1 MNQSYSRGSSLP
13 LRLFLAVVCSAGL
26 MFLDRYTDSSTQL
39 RSYLTTAVSPLFYV
53 ASLPETLFSGASEQ
67 FMSQQAVLDE
77 NARLKETLLQQSG
90 QLQLLRYLQQENEKL
105 RALLGSS
112 AIIEDKRLI
121 AEVLAVYSHPFS
133 HQVVLNKG
141 TKDGVTEHQAVIDD
155 QGIVGQIVSVGP
167 TSSRALLI
175 SDNTHAIA
183 VRAERTGVRAI
194 VEGLGQWDALRV
206 MHLPHSTD
214 IREGDRL
221 LTSGLDGR
229 FPEGYP
235 VARVSK
241 ISQDVS
247 QPFMVVYA
255 EPYALLD
262 RIRHVLLLFN
272 TPRMP
277 EQPEEPATGAVPQ
290 ELP

>member
-1 MNQSYSRGSSLP
+1 MNQNYSRGPSLS
-13 LRLFLAVVCSAGL
+13 LRLMIAVVCSAAL

-39 RSYLTTAVSPLFYV
+39 RSYLTAAASPLFYV

-67 FMSQQAVLDE
+67 FTSQQQVLDE
-77 NARLKETLLQQSG
+77 NARLKETLLQQSA

-112 AIIEDKRLI
+112 AVLEEQPLV

-141 TKDGVTEHQAVIDD
+141 RNDGVTEQQPVIDD
-155 QGIVGQIVSVGP
+155 QGVVGQVVSVGP
-167 TSSRALLI
+167 NSSRALLI
-175 SDNTHAIA
+175 SDNTHALA

-194 VEGLGQWDALRV
+194 VEGLGQWDVLRV

-235 VARVSK
+235 VAKVVR
-241 ISQDVS
+241 ISQDAS

-255 EPYALLD
+255 EPYAQLD
-262 RIRHVLLLFN
+262 RIRHVLLLSN
-272 TPRMP
+272 RPRP
-277 EQPEEPATGAVPQ
+277 PEETAEPSPPTEQP
-290 ELP
+290 